1 MKELGR
7 AKALL
12 LYGGLTREQYDR
24 IRLDVSKRNGHDL
37 VLYASIGAGVF
48 FALLAIVQMS
58 QGMQTANQ
66 WIYIGAGLSMLALAV
81 VANRVSATKTGL
93 VMGLTR
99 VFQGLLY
106 AFSIGVSFL
115 HPEYPSVSV
124 VAMLMASSLLFVDRP
139 INMMFLTILGAGA
152 ACLVSLAV
160 KEPVTAYD
168 DLWNIMSFGIVA
180 LLANVFVM
188 RSKLTSA
195 YGSYRMGR
203 ISELD
208 ILTGLKNRNSYE
220 MLLQDSRQ
228 LGTGTL
234 LCAYVDANGLHE
246 LNNEHGHAAG
256 DAMLQEIARQL
267 KDEFGETHAYRVG
280 GDEFVVLWE
289 NDVRELAE
297 ERLGGI
303 QDRLSDMGYYV
314 SYGVAES
321 RLENIGLEELVREA
335 ERHMYAQKNAYYEN
349 GVLRARRA
357 V

>member
-1 MKELGR
+1 MKVLGR

-48 FALLAIVQMS
+48 FALLAIAQMS

-81 VANRVSATKTGL
+81 VANRVSATKTRL
-93 VMGLTR
+93 VMGLTH

-106 AFSIGVSFL
+106 AIGVSFL

-139 INMMFLTILGAGA
+139 LNMMFTTILGAGA

-160 KEPVTAYD
+160 KEPVIAYD

-220 MLLQDSRQ
+220 MLLQDSSE

-289 NDVRELAE
+289 NDARAVAE
-297 ERLGGI
+297 ERLSDI

-314 SYGVAES
+314 SYGIAES
-321 RLENIGLEELVREA
+321 RLRDNGLEELVREA

-349 GVLRARRA
+349 RVLRTRHA